1 MAKHEV
7 RINLR
12 KTLISVAILV
22 VIVLL
27 ALVLLARQN
36 LSEILHTLQ
45 NANGLFVVLAV
56 GVYVFSISLWATRWK
71 IAISATSHNA
81 GLWTLFLSV
90 WGSVF
95 VNNVTPFTYS
105 GGDPFARTYLL
116 KKLTRTPYSS
126 GFAAITGEFLLD
138 LPVFLSFMVAG
149 LLLSFRWISTSIAL
163 LLLGIWFAVV
173 TVVLPLSPRILR
185 RRVAAGKISGF
196 AHRIAKLFRMKTTKA
211 KMVREVEHFYEGA
224 CHILQGKKR
233 VLSMVSISLT
243 LWILIMIRFFLIFQ
257 ALGYTPSIQM
267 LMLAATLPQFV
278 GLIPL
283 LPGGLGTVDAAFF
296 FIYTGFGVPTGLA
309 LSAILIERA
318 ITYVLGTL
326 IGAGALSYLGISIWM
341 KKK

>member
-1 MAKHEV
+1 MAKREV
-7 RINLR
+7 SVNL
-12 KTLISVAILV
+12 KKALIPVAILV

-36 LSEILHTLQ
+36 LSEILRTLQ
-45 NANGLFVVLAV
+45 NANGLFVALAV
-56 GVYVFSISLWATRWK
+56 GVYVFNIALWATRWK
-71 IAISATSHNA
+71 IAISATGHNA
-81 GLWTLFLSV
+81 GLRSLFLAI

-95 VNNVTPFTYS
+95 VNNLTPFTYS
-105 GGDPFARTYLL
+105 GGDPFARTYFL
-116 KKLTRTPYSS
+116 KKLTQTPYPS

-138 LPVFLSFMVAG
+138 LPVFLSLMVAG

-163 LLLGIWFAVV
+163 FLLGLWFAVV
-173 TVVLPLSPRILR
+173 TVVLPLSTRILR

-196 AHRIAKLFRMKTTKA
+196 AHRIAKLFRIKTTKA
-211 KMVREVEHFYEGA
+211 KMSREVEHFYEGA
-224 CHILQGKKR
+224 CRILQDKKR
-233 VLSMVSISLT
+233 VLIMVLIALM
-243 LWILIMIRFFLIFQ
+243 LWILVMIRFFLIFQ
-257 ALGYTPSIQM
+257 ALGYTPSIPM
-267 LMLAATLPQFV
+267 LMLAATLPPFV

-309 LSAILIERA
+309 FSAILIERA